1 MTERIYS
8 RQFHAELG
16 AEAWRVLPDGAYAF
30 FGTDSFARPCG
41 SSTRSADWCVRATR
55 PTSTSAATA

>member
-8 RQFHAELG
+8 RQFHAEAG

-30 FGTDSFARPCG
+30 FGTDSFAASLRFIDAIG
-41 SSTRSADWCVRATR
+41 GLVR
-55 PTSTSAATA
+55 